1 MFEIFTAQLTLIKT
15 LILFL
20 IAFIIA
26 SLPLYLAVKFLGGRT
41 SILKVI
47 GVHFIVAVVIAFI
60 QFFINILAGLIAFI
74 AMLWI
79 YKEMFQLGWL
89 RAFLAWILSIIIA
102 VILVIILISFVF
114 II

>member
-1 MFEIFTAQLTLIKT
+1 MFQLFTLSLIKT
-15 LILFL
+15 IIVFI

-26 SLPLYLAVKFLGGRT
+26 SLPLYFAVKFLGGKT

-60 QFFINILAGLIAFI
+60 QFFINIFAGIITFI

-79 YKEMFQLGWL
+79 YKEMFQLGWIRSL
-89 RAFLAWILSIIIA
+89 LAWLLSIIIA
-102 VILVIILISFVF
+102 VILVIIMISFFV
-114 II
+114 I